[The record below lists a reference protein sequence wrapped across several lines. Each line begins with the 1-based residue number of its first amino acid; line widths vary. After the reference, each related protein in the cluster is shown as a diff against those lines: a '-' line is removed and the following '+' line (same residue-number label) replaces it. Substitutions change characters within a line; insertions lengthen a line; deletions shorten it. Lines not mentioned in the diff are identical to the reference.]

1 VSGPGAGFD
10 VVHVVG
16 GGGGD
21 DDDDVV
27 FVGVVVVL
35 VVVVVV
41 VVVVGPRWTCAV
53 KGVMFAMQYAPLWDP
68 VSSLRVHTCACSCT
82 THGAEVYSH
91 TLTHSPC
98 IQTHSHSPLDTRKHK
113 ARGAKPERHDTARHG
128 KRRQAAHGEHDMT
141 QHRENT
147 RHARHLLA
155 LFPFPRRGEGF

>member
-1 VSGPGAGFD
+1 MSGPGAGFD

-35 VVVVVV
+35 VV

-91 TLTHSPC
+91 TLTHS
-98 IQTHSHSPLDTRKHK
+98 IHTHLHTAPVFKHTHTAPWTRANTK
-113 ARGAKPERHDTARHG
+113 RGARNRSDTTQRHTANG
-128 KRRQAAHGEHDMT
+128 DK
-141 QHRENT
+141 QHT
-147 RHARHLLA
+147 ASTI
-155 LFPFPRRGEGF
+155 